1 MTKPWTVLVAG
12 GAGLLVL
19 VVVAKQ
25 FRGAGSAESSPS
37 GSRIEAAA
45 RTEHSGWTARED
57 ADSPQAGTG
66 GLHGSTIRG
75 GGGSAGSGALTGGR
89 DLPSERGA
97 GRHGAG
103 FVAGGNGRRSG
114 SIAHG
119 AGSTYSASDAIHADT
134 NVPAIEA
141 PVPGAPVGAR
151 GRGLDA
157 ERATVNQP
165 RAGTDVQAPDTANKD
180 PNAPVLSLSFSNTTQ
195 PDKGSQPIFDEGVS
209 CGDEGC
215 TFDTNSRFA
224 IPDAANLTGE
234 AGSISFCLQPQW
246 SGTDPGNAGFVDLQT
261 PNQWENQ
268 LNVFKNG
275 DYFRLRMIPNSGVE
289 SGVSAKITN
298 WQPGQGHAVTVT
310 FGVDPTTG
318 QNMASLYLDGNL
330 AGRQPYQGQFDVPNQ
345 PLYIGSDFP
354 GGQPGASATLN
365 SFQAYN
371 RVQTPEEAAN
381 FAVGCPQ

>member
-1 MTKPWTVLVAG
+1 MSKPWTVIVAG

-19 VVVAKQ
+19 ALALKQ
-25 FRGAGSAESSPS
+25 FRGAGSPESSTS
-37 GSRIEAAA
+37 GHRLDALAAA
-45 RTEHSGWTARED
+45 SRTERSGWTARED
-57 ADSPQAGTG
+57 ADSGQAA
-66 GLHGSTIRG
+66 G
-75 GGGSAGSGALTGGR
+75 GGPHRPTVGSGSRVGGGGR
-89 DLPSERGA
+89 DLPSDRAA
-97 GRHGAG
+97 GTHGAG
-103 FVAGGNGRRSG
+103 IVASASNRRTGGFGHGTG
-114 SIAHG
+114 SP
-119 AGSTYSASDAIHADT
+119 YSASDSIHVDT

-141 PVPGAPVGAR
+141 PGSGAGLGIHRSGGETEVRVPGNQ
-151 GRGLDA
+151 GRSGP
-157 ERATVNQP
+157 NGQP
-165 RAGTDVQAPDTANKD
+165 ADTTSND
-180 PNAPVLSLSFSNTTQ
+180 PNAPVLSLSFSNSTQ
-195 PDKGSQPIFDEGVS
+195 PDKGSQPLYDEGVT
-209 CGDEGC
+209 CGDQGC

-246 SGTDPGNAGFVDLQT
+246 NGNDPGNAGFVDLQT
-261 PNQWENQ
+261 PNIWQNQ
-268 LNVFKNG
+268 MNIFKNG

-310 FGVDPTTG
+310 YGADPTTG
-318 QNMASLYLDGNL
+318 ENMASLYLDGNL
-330 AGRQPYQGQFDVPNQ
+330 AGKQPYQGQFDVPHE

-354 GGQPGASATLN
+354 GGQPGAGATLS